1 MPIPFILGALAA
13 GAGAYG
19 IKKGLDAKKDMNKA
33 KSINE
38 DAQKIANDTE
48 NKIDMARES
57 TNEEIMSLGEAKIEI
72 LSGSLNDFVESFSR
86 LKNVELSDSVGMEEL
101 RGFNLNS
108 QDFIDIKDASF
119 HAKELASGTA
129 GSLTAGTLAA
139 VGAYNATEIIS
150 VASTGA
156 EVKNVTLASLDY
168 AILSPPVIIFELV
181 LVSEAQMKLIYSH
194 ANMDQAKMFQEQGE
208 NICSALNAIQ
218 DRATQIKNLLDELN
232 YRMARVVS
240 DIDNI
245 IYDFGTDFRKFNR
258 SAKETVGIAVQIAKT
273 IKIVIDTPLL
283 NEDGELNDYDTYN
296 LVEDTQYLLDSGKI

>member
-1 MPIPFILGALAA
+1 MAGGMAVLGGIVAGPALAIGGMFMA
-13 GAGAYG
+13 S
-19 IKKGLDAKKDMNKA
+19 KA
-33 KSINE
+33 EK
-38 DAQKIANDTE
+38 A
-48 NKIDMARES
+48 
-57 TNEEIMSLGEAKIEI
+57 
-72 LSGSLNDFVESFSR
+72 LNDAR
-86 LKNVELSDSVGMEEL
+86 
-101 RGFNLNS
+101 
-108 QDFIDIKDASF
+108 
-119 HAKELASGTA
+119 
-129 GSLTAGTLAA
+129 
-139 VGAYNATEIIS
+139 
-150 VASTGA
+150 
-156 EVKNVTLASLDY
+156 
-168 AILSPPVIIFELV
+168 
-181 LVSEAQMKLIYSH
+181 

-218 DRATQIKNLLDELN
+218 DRATQIKDLLDELD

>member
-1 MPIPFILGALAA
+1 MHTI
-13 GAGAYG
+13 
-19 IKKGLDAKKDMNKA
+19 
-33 KSINE
+33 
-38 DAQKIANDTE
+38 
-48 NKIDMARES
+48 
-57 TNEEIMSLGEAKIEI
+57 
-72 LSGSLNDFVESFSR
+72 
-86 LKNVELSDSVGMEEL
+86 
-101 RGFNLNS
+101 
-108 QDFIDIKDASF
+108 
-119 HAKELASGTA
+119 
-129 GSLTAGTLAA
+129 
-139 VGAYNATEIIS
+139 
-150 VASTGA
+150 
-156 EVKNVTLASLDY
+156 KNVTLASLDY
-168 AILSPPVIIFELV
+168 AILTPPVIIFELV

-218 DRATQIKNLLDELN
+218 DRATQIKDLLDELD